1 MFPGGMMS
9 SEVLKK
15 FGRYFLLDLIAQGG
29 MAEIYRA
36 RLATKDGAG
45 RLVVVKRIQAGFG
58 ANIEFLQMFKS
69 EIKVT
74 MGFNHP
80 NIVQVYDFGEE
91 QNQPFITME
100 LVDGKNLRQ
109 LLNRFKEANQPFP
122 VELAAAIIEQAAS
135 GLHYAHTYKDK
146 ISGDPLN
153 IVHRDISPQN
163 ILISYEGGVKIIDFG
178 IAKATTNSEHTRAGV
193 IKGKPS
199 YLAPEQISGDP
210 LDGRTD
216 LFSLGTVFWELLV
229 GRKLFAGENDLAVL
243 KMIESCSAT
252 VRMPSDLNPSVPK
265 DLDMIVLRLLAKS
278 PEKRFQTG
286 EEVARALRR
295 FLHHYAPEF
304 APSDLSAV
312 AKELF
317 QREIVEDRKKI
328 QRLNDRVEQLMQN
341 EVPDIVA
348 PTAAPNRQR
357 PEETTTFVA
366 RPTGLPKGPVEIKV
380 DDDVKNQP
388 PLMIE
393 RPTREARPR
402 PGTRHVTPAPGSG
415 TFSPNHT
422 NGGRSSG
429 SFGGTFGGTPT
440 KSGGYGWKGFA
451 ATAALLAGV
460 SWVGPKMGFEVPV
473 LSRMVGSTIPDRIP
487 ASDVPAEPKEDP
499 QTKSA
504 PTGET
509 KAVAS
514 AAAKLRL
521 NIFPEG
527 VDGKISVNGKFI
539 DSANPVTEVP
549 MDEPLELLVQR
560 PGFESFRSEFK
571 IDSRSLGAEGEYV
584 KQISLVPE
592 QRGPASLSKDFP
604 SEMGFL
610 SVRSTPG
617 ADVRIYVN
625 GKHFKTQYAP
635 FEMVKVPVG
644 KISLHLYNSTLDLED
659 QITLEIE
666 KKDQTKRVQSTLK
679 PRPKK

>member
-1 MFPGGMMS
+1 
-9 SEVLKK
+9 
-15 FGRYFLLDLIAQGG
+15 

-36 RLATKDGAG
+36 RLAAKDGAG

-80 NIVQVYDFGEE
+80 NIVQVHDFGEE

-109 LLNRFKEANQPFP
+109 LLNRFKEVGQSFP

-135 GLHYAHTYKDK
+135 GLHYAHSYKDK
-146 ISGDPLN
+146 ISGEPLS

-163 ILISYEGGVKIIDFG
+163 ILISFEGGVKIIDFG
-178 IAKATTNSEHTRAGV
+178 IAKAATNSEHTRAGV

-243 KMIESCSAT
+243 KMIESCSAS
-252 VRMPSDLNPSVPK
+252 VRMPSELNPNVPK
-265 DLDMIVLRLLAKS
+265 ELDMIVLRLLAKS

-295 FLHHYAPEF
+295 FLHNYAPEF

-317 QREIVEDRKKI
+317 QKEIVEDRKKI
-328 QRLNDRVEQLMQN
+328 QRLNDRVEQLLQN
-341 EVPDIVA
+341 EIPEI
-348 PTAAPNRQR
+348 AAPPEAPGGRQRR

-366 RPTGLPKGPVEIKV
+366 RPAGLPKGPVELKV
-380 DDDVKNQP
+380 DEDEKNQP
-388 PLMIE
+388 PLAIE
-393 RPTREARPR
+393 RPTRENRPR
-402 PGTRHVTPAPGSG
+402 PGTRHVIPAPGTGTYSSNQNYTRTGMGRASG
-415 TFSPNHT
+415 PFTMPE
-422 NGGRSSG
+422 
-429 SFGGTFGGTPT
+429 
-440 KSGGYGWKGFA
+440 KSNVFGWKGIA
-451 ATAALLAGV
+451 ATLAILLGA
-460 SWVGPKMGFEVPV
+460 SWVGPRFGFDVP
-473 LSRMVGSTIPDRIP
+473 LFSKLLGSVKSDRIP
-487 ASDVPAEPKEDP
+487 ASEKPTEPQEDP
-499 QTKSA
+499 ATKSA
-504 PTGET
+504 PNGEVKT
-509 KAVAS
+509 AS
-514 AAAKLRL
+514 APAKLRL

-527 VDGKISVNGKFI
+527 VDGKISVNGKFL
-539 DSANPVTEVP
+539 DAANPVSEVP

-571 IDSRSLGAEGEYV
+571 IDSRSLGETGEYV

-592 QRGPASLSKDFP
+592 QRGPASAPKEFQGD
-604 SEMGFL
+604 MGFL

-625 GKHFKTQYAP
+625 GKLFKTQYAP

-644 KISLHLYNSTLDLED
+644 KISLHLYNGTLDLED